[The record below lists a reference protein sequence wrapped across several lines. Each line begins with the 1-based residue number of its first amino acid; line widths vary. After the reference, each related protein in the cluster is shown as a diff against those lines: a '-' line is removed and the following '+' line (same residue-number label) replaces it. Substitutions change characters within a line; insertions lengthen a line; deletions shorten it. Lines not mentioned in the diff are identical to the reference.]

1 MFRMNSRH
9 SSGFTSVPV
18 AIMSTV
24 TAMRGLYVLR
34 NSAREFFGLLAGA
47 LRRDLLAEVV
57 ALAELLA
64 DDPHDVLGVQV
75 GLGED
80 QRLRN
85 LGAAGEDFRQLV
97 LERADHQPNLV
108 LGHHVAVELIG
119 GVGQVVVEF
128 LVLLLLGAAVAVRHE
143 DARLSDQLGPVLGD
157 FGFDAVHVVADVDA
171 IDDGLLVGVV
181 LHQVAVEEAD
191 GLRAS
196 AWRSGR

>member
-24 TAMRGLYVLR
+24 TAMRGLYELR
-34 NSAREFFGLLAGA
+34 KSCKQFVGLLAGA

-64 DDPHDVLGVQV
+64 DDPHDVFGVQV

-85 LGAAGEDFRQLV
+85 FGAAREDFGT
-97 LERADHQPNLV
+97 ACP
-108 LGHHVAVELIG
+108 
-119 GVGQVVVEF
+119 
-128 LVLLLLGAAVAVRHE
+128 
-143 DARLSDQLGPVLGD
+143 
-157 FGFDAVHVVADVDA
+157 
-171 IDDGLLVGVV
+171 
-181 LHQVAVEEAD
+181 
-191 GLRAS
+191 
-196 AWRSGR
+196 